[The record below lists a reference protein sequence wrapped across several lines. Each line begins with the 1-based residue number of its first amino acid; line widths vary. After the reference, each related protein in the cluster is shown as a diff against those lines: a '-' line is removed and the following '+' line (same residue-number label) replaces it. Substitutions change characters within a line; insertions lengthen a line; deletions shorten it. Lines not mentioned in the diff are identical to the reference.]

1 LLGDSGFWESTE
13 ALSDLIQL
21 CAMDE
26 DDREEQMA
34 ADFLRQEEGTVLTD
48 KMYLTTPDLL
58 KALNLSKSVTEISA
72 TNLEIQLRTATEREG
87 LAISQALGKPYKF
100 NINLKWSVL
109 LEHAGTTKLH
119 DAVLMLEAA
128 KHISPSND

>member
-1 LLGDSGFWESTE
+1 
-13 ALSDLIQL
+13 
-21 CAMDE
+21 MDE

-34 ADFLRQEEGTVLTD
+34 ADFLRQEEETVLTD